1 MAKTFG
7 NLKSNKLDMLDKL
20 TMGKFAGCRIC
31 DIIADDFEYLIWL
44 NKQGFVNFTT
54 EIDSYG
60 ETIISDYIIDKYPD
74 YKLVNTSK
82 IRTSEFCSKK

>member
-44 NKQGFVNFTT
+44 NKQGFANFTT
-54 EIDSYG
+54 PVMTDLLARSGFKEAEEYYQNEVAPWKD
-60 ETIISDYIIDKYPD
+60 EDVP
-74 YKLVNTSK
+74 
-82 IRTSEFCSKK
+82 F

>member
-20 TMGKFAGCRIC
+20 TIGKFAGCRIC

-54 EIDSYG
+54 PVVADLLARAGFKEAEEYYQNEVAPWKD
-60 ETIISDYIIDKYPD
+60 EDVP
-74 YKLVNTSK
+74 L
-82 IRTSEFCSKK
+82 

>member
-7 NLKSNKLDMLDKL
+7 SLKSNKLDMMDKL

-44 NKQGFVNFTT
+44 NKNGFVNFTAPVMSDLLSRAGFKEAEEYYQN
-54 EIDSYG
+54 EIAPWKD
-60 ETIISDYIIDKYPD
+60 EDVP
-74 YKLVNTSK
+74 
-82 IRTSEFCSKK
+82 F